1 MIVLHGTGKKLEGN
15 SYYGKDDVEKRLRTI
30 DVSEFEDG
38 WEERYRYTDFIH
50 NMGDYYAAT
59 DLVIC
64 RGGAGS
70 LVEVCANGVASI
82 SIPKANLPGDH
93 QAVNRIRNFRKVK
106 CNQGLV

>member
-1 MIVLHGTGKKLEGN
+1 MAG
-15 SYYGKDDVEKRLRTI
+15 
-30 DVSEFEDG
+30 
-38 WEERYRYTDFIH
+38 ERYRYTDFIH

-70 LVEVCANGVASI
+70 LVEVCANGIASI

-93 QAVNRIRNFRKVK
+93 QAVNASVLEKLNATKV
-106 CNQGLV
+106 LYERVDISPRVTM